1 MCWEQQ
7 GQKSAKVY
15 LNTADI
21 QLTHEYMCSITF
33 LNMKKTLQT
42 SV

>member
-1 MCWEQQ
+1 MSWEQQ

-21 QLTHEYMCSITF
+21 QLTHEYLLVLYYIF
-33 LNMKKTLQT
+33 KHEN
-42 SV
+42 VI